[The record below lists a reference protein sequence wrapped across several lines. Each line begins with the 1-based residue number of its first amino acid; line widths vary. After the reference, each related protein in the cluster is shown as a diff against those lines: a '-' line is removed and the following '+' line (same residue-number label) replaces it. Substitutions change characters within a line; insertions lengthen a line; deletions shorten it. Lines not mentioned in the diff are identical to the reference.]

1 VNARAACPPAR
12 PSAERVFCFPW
23 SLAIVFYN
31 FAGASPLFKP
41 LLPLFFLHDATMPE
55 LSGKGIM
62 EVKGKGN
69 GFFLHSISKL
79 NYLEKKRLEV

>member
-1 VNARAACPPAR
+1 
-12 PSAERVFCFPW
+12 
-23 SLAIVFYN
+23 
-31 FAGASPLFKP
+31 
-41 LLPLFFLHDATMPE
+41 MPE